1 MLGECWGKEEH
12 SGRVL
17 KRWFL
22 LNSGQLPH
30 WGTKSL
36 VFAITFDFSREIRY
50 WICMWLF
57 LNLLLLSISFNKII
71 KINIEELRLIQLLKV
86 LIQFT
91 HSSCTTLLSITLCGI
106 CCLMIRFHAVS
117 LISSDLEETIWSWH
131 LQHELNKE
139 NPTLYVNYVLL

>member
-1 MLGECWGKEEH
+1 MLGECWDKQER

-22 LNSGQLPH
+22 LNSSQLPH

-50 WICMWLF
+50 WIFMWLF
-57 LNLLLLSISFNKII
+57 LNLLLLSISFNKNN
-71 KINIEELRLIQLLKV
+71 KNQHWRVEANTVIEGPYPV
-86 LIQFT
+86 YT
-91 HSSCTTLLSITLCGI
+91 SSCTTLLSITLCGI
-106 CCLMIRFHAVS
+106 CCLMIRFCAIS

-139 NPTLYVNYVLL
+139 NPTLYVN